1 MRKSMIEL
9 GMGIMVLV
17 GAYFLGSMGGS
28 LVADS
33 RLAKS
38 VAVTAESGAGK
49 TGGSQAGTDKV
60 IVLDPGHG
68 GDDPGKVGINKALEK
83 DLNLAI
89 AKKLQK
95 ILTDQGVTVVMTRE
109 TQDGLYDAGAS
120 NKKQQ
125 DMRKR
130 CELIDKANPRFTVS
144 IHQNSY
150 TAESVHGPQV
160 FYYSQ
165 SADGQKIAA
174 YIQESLNQ
182 GLGVD
187 RPREIK
193 ANDSYY
199 LLKKTKSPTVIVECG
214 FLSNQAEASM
224 LVTDEYQEKV
234 AQAVCNGILKS
245 LEE

>member
-1 MRKSMIEL
+1 MRKNMIEL

-33 RLAKS
+33 RQANS
-38 VAVTAESGAGK
+38 IAVTAESGSGK
-49 TGGSQAGTDKV
+49 TQVSQAGTDKL
-60 IVLDPGHG
+60 IVLDAGHG

-165 SADGQKIAA
+165 SADGQKIAG